1 MHVHAGLPW
10 GLQPDH
16 GHLHRKC
23 ILAANLNFQDGHVSN
38 HGPVVL
44 GEFLKLF
51 RRFGQNLMCELFWE
65 RLPSG
70 WFCSFFSPGICPFV
84 TRFLLAETT
93 AYEDRWCI
101 PRDRKKRQAL
111 ALQVMV
117 NQLQRYSA
125 ILSLIR
131 GSWGISC
138 ELEVDL
144 QNHSCL
150 WFQENFLALTTPR
163 TGWRWWSRLME
174 GDRSQFMTW
183 MADE

>member
-1 MHVHAGLPW
+1 MHPCCKFELSRWP
-10 GLQPDH
+10 
-16 GHLHRKC
+16 C
-23 ILAANLNFQDGHVSN
+23 FQSRPCCSRWIFEAVS
-38 HGPVVL
+38 PFWTELDVRTVL
-44 GEFLKLF
+44 GKVAVRLILF
-51 RRFGQNLMCELFWE
+51 
-65 RLPSG
+65 
-70 WFCSFFSPGICPFV
+70 FFSPGICPFV

-125 ILSLIR
+125 TLSLIR